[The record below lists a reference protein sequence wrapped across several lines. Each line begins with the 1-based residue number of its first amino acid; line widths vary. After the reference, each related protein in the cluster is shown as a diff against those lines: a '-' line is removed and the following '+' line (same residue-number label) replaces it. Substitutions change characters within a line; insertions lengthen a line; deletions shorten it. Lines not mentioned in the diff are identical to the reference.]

1 MKKQIF
7 LFLALIFAFHTWA
20 QQASFAAKLDT
31 NRILIGEQTT
41 LHLSAKNLVGVTNL
55 NWPIWPDSIAGLEL
69 ISSRRDTV
77 ETDGTFSITEH
88 FVLTSFDSGF
98 VVIPPF
104 EILLADQKLATEPQI
119 LNVGTI
125 EILAD
130 QDFYDIKAPVDPPF
144 DFLYWLK
151 KLWYVAVILAILLG
165 IGLWFFLRKR
175 KGKMAIQAPPDLRT
189 PAQRARE
196 NLAAIRD
203 ARVWQAGDVKEY
215 YSQVSDTAR
224 TYLEE
229 QFNVPAMEMISD
241 ELLDAMQSRISA
253 NAQHVLRKML
263 RDADM
268 VKFAKSKPGPEQ
280 YGQLWDDAM
289 QIIELTEP
297 KTADHV
303 E

>member
-7 LFLALIFAFHTWA
+7 LFLAIAFAFQTWA
-20 QQASFAAKLDT
+20 QQASFTAELDT

-41 LHLSAKNLVGVTNL
+41 LHLSAKNLVNVNDL
-55 NWPIWPDSIAGLEL
+55 NWPVWPDTLAGLEL
-69 ISSRRDTV
+69 ISSSRDTV
-77 ETDGTFSITEH
+77 ETDGRFSITEH

-104 EILLADQKLATEPQI
+104 SLLMGEEKAETEPQI
-119 LNVGTI
+119 LNIGTV

-151 KLWYVAVILAILLG
+151 KLWYVAVILAIMLA

-175 KGKMAIQAPPDLRT
+175 KEKMAIQTPPDLRS

-215 YSQVSDTAR
+215 YSQVSDTVR
-224 TYLEE
+224 TYVEE
-229 QFNVPAMEMISD
+229 QFKVPAMEMISD
-241 ELLDAMQSRISA
+241 ELLDAMQMKISA

-280 YGQLWDDAM
+280 FGQLWDDAM

>member
-1 MKKQIF
+1 V
-7 LFLALIFAFHTWA
+7 AL
-20 QQASFAAKLDT
+20 
-31 NRILIGEQTT
+31 
-41 LHLSAKNLVGVTNL
+41 
-55 NWPIWPDSIAGLEL
+55 
-69 ISSRRDTV
+69 
-77 ETDGTFSITEH
+77 
-88 FVLTSFDSGF
+88 
-98 VVIPPF
+98 
-104 EILLADQKLATEPQI
+104 
-119 LNVGTI
+119 
-125 EILAD
+125 
-130 QDFYDIKAPVDPPF
+130 
-144 DFLYWLK
+144 
-151 KLWYVAVILAILLG
+151 ILAIV
-165 IGLWFFLRKR
+165 IAIILWLYLRKR
-175 KGKMAIQAPPDLRT
+175 KAKPKEVAPPDLRS

-215 YSQVSDTAR
+215 YSQVSDTVR

-229 QFNVPAMEMISD
+229 QFNVAAMEMTTD
-241 ELLDAMQSRISA
+241 ELLDAMQMKISA

-268 VKFAKSKPGPEQ
+268 VKFAKSKPGPEK